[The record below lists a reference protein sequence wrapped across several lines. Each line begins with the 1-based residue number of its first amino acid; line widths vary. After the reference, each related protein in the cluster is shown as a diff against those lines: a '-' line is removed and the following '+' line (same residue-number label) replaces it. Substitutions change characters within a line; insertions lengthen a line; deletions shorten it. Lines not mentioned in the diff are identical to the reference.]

1 MSSAVNQICI
11 ILAYA
16 FRDIACEPDDK
27 AVFTFKYNYIV
38 LKFFLQLI

>member
-16 FRDIACEPDDK
+16 FRDISCEPDDK

-38 LKFFLQLI
+38 FKSFYN